1 MEIKGD
7 QPALSDALLFLREWE
22 DCRGYIEAHTSGS
35 TGTPKKIRLLKSD
48 MILSAMTTCSFFKI
62 DGDSLLFLP
71 LSPGY
76 IAGKMMIVRAAF
88 TGASLLV
95 ENPSNNPLKSDPG
108 RDLSLCAV
116 VPSQLPSLLKSPYV
130 GRIRNLIIG
139 GAPLSPEYESVL
151 AEYEFNAYV
160 TYGMT
165 ETCSHVAL
173 RKTGEEYYQALS
185 DISFSTDE
193 RGCLM
198 INSSERSFKKLVTND
213 IVELI
218 DSRSFKW
225 KGRYDNVIN
234 TGGIKVF
241 PEEIERK
248 IASAVKERAF
258 FITSRESS
266 KWGREVVLVIE
277 GKEVDADL
285 AGKLEA
291 LLEKPERP
299 KEIIYVSA
307 IPRTLS
313 GKIKRNFY
321 PSIQ

>member
-1 MEIKGD
+1 MGRLQGLYRGTHFGFYRHSKENKIAEI
-7 QPALSDALLFLREWE
+7 R
-22 DCRGYIEAHTSGS
+22 H
-35 TGTPKKIRLLKSD
+35 
-48 MILSAMTTCSFFKI
+48 
-62 DGDSLLFLP
+62 DSLGNDNMQFFQNRRRLFAVP
-71 LSPGY
+71 TFVPGLY
-76 IAGKMMIVRAAF
+76 SRQDDDCQGCCHRSITLG
-88 TGASLLV
+88 G
-95 ENPSNNPLKSDPG
+95 NNPLKSDPG
-108 RDLSLCAV
+108 RDITLCAV

-248 IASAVKERAF
+248 IASAVKEKAF

-277 GKEVDADL
+277 GKERDADL

-313 GKIKRNFY
+313 GKIKRNLDV
-321 PSIQ
+321 SIQ